1 MTDGTLSDQQI
12 LAAIKPIRTA
22 VKGHKFLEHVTQD
35 ERHSHSQELA
45 QSLQLVEDAIPK
57 LTLDDLVGKSV
68 KEHRRI
74 ENVDQYNP
82 DGCSPNP
89 KYLHAMLYDDGSLV
103 VVEEI
108 GLHDDHEQ
116 HWYYVKEHTY
126 KHSDRLF
133 NGCGF

>member
-1 MTDGTLSDQQI
+1 MNETKITNQQI

-22 VKGHKFLEHVTQD
+22 VKGHKFLEHITQD
-35 ERHSHSQELA
+35 ERRSHSRPLA
-45 QSLQLVEDAIPK
+45 KALNVVEDAIPK
-57 LTLDDLVGKSV
+57 LTLDDLVGKSIQ
-68 KEHRRI
+68 EHRRI
-74 ENVDQYNP
+74 ENIDPYNP

-89 KYLHAMLYDDGSLV
+89 KYLHAMLYDDGSIV

-116 HWYYVKEHTY
+116 HWYYVNERTY

-133 NGCGF
+133 NGSGF